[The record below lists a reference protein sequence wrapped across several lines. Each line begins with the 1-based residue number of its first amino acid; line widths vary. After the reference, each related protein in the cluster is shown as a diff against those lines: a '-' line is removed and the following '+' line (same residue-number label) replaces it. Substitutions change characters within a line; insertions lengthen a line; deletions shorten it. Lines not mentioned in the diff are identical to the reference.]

1 MFPSIRGARIIGYLL
16 CKRMKLDPQFL
27 PLTKLNWRCI
37 KDLNVRPEIIKLL
50 EVKIE
55 KKTPWCRSW
64 FFKGMTPKA
73 QAIK

>member
-1 MFPSIRGARIIGYLL
+1 MFPSISGARIIGYLL

-50 EVKIE
+50 EVKVE
-55 KKTPWCRSW
+55 KKLLDVGLDFLRGWHL
-64 FFKGMTPKA
+64 KHK
-73 QAIK
+73 Q